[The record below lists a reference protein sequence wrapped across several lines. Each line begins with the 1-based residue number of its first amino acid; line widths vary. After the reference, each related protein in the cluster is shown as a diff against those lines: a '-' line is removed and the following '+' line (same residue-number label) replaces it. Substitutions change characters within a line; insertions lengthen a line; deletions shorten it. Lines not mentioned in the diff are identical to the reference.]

1 MKTEYK
7 KILERILYP
16 KWYLV
21 LTFVVVSTAGLMW
34 CFTKGLSTTIFAYVL
49 YAFSFYSLVVA
60 CLGIVKLW
68 KKCIWPFI
76 DSVPFFHR
84 MIFDVKYRTLFF
96 TKFSLTVNILYGLLQ
111 IVMGIYYKSLWF
123 GTLGLY
129 YLLLLNVRGELIRG
143 IKPETVGKDLNTEY
157 KKYRSCG
164 LFLLFM
170 NIVISGIIIM
180 IFDDGQ
186 TFEYPGTLIYA
197 MAAYAFYAVGAAI
210 YGMISYRKYKS
221 PILSATRAVN
231 LACGLLSMLSLET
244 AMLHQFGSADDKNFS
259 DVMIG
264 ISGLAFTI
272 AYTIIGIY
280 MIVNA
285 TRNLKSN

>member
-1 MKTEYK
+1 MKKDYK
-7 KILERILYP
+7 TILEKILYP

-21 LTFVVVSTAGLMW
+21 LTFVVVATLGLVW
-34 CFTKGLSTTIFAYVL
+34 CFSKGLDETALAYFL

-60 CLGIVKLW
+60 CLGLVKLW

-84 MIFDVKYRTLFF
+84 MIFDVKYRALFF

-111 IVMGIYYKSLWF
+111 IGMGIYYKSLWF
-123 GTLGLY
+123 GTLGFY
-129 YLLLLNVRGELIRG
+129 YLLLLNVRGALVRG

-164 LFLLFM
+164 FFLLFM
-170 NIVISGIIIM
+170 NIIISGIIIM

-197 MAAYAFYAVGAAI
+197 MAAYAFYAVGLAI

-221 PILSATRAVN
+221 PLLSATRAVN

-244 AMLHQFGSADDKNFS
+244 AMLHQFGSADGARFFA
-259 DVMIG
+259 VMIG
-264 ISGLAFTI
+264 ISGFGFTI